1 MQMYS
6 FLSLFLLNK
15 SLKFVNI
22 YFTILI
28 FIKLDAIDST
38 NDYLKQLSKKNKL
51 ENFTTVI
58 ANEQTNGRGQMGSSW
73 VSDAGKN
80 ITMSILVSDLKY
92 SSSTIFD
99 WNVIV
104 SLAVAKA
111 LEEANVPNISI
122 KWPNDIMADSKKV
135 GGILIEN
142 SLKQDESFDSIIGIG
157 INVNQENFND
167 LPKATSLKNK
177 TNKTYNVTEISEKIA
192 LNIQAYYL
200 LKDDMLPIFWQ
211 NYHQRLFRKGI
222 PTTFEDQKGNRFMG
236 IIQSI
241 TRDGKLQLILE
252 NDTVAKYSLK
262 EIQMLF

>member
-1 MQMYS
+1 M
-6 FLSLFLLNK
+6 SLFLLYK

-22 YFTILI
+22 YFTILTI
-28 FIKLDAIDST
+28 IKLDAIDST
-38 NDYLKQLSKKNKL
+38 NDYLKQLSKENKL
-51 ENFTTVI
+51 DNFTIVI

-73 VSDAGKN
+73 ESDTGKN
-80 ITMSILVSDLKY
+80 IIMSILVTDLKY
-92 SSSTIFD
+92 SSSSIFD

-104 SLAVAKA
+104 ALAVAKT
-111 LEEANVPNISI
+111 LEEAKIPNISI

-142 SLKQDESFDSIIGIG
+142 SLKQDESFDSIVGIG

-177 TNKTYNVTEISEKIA
+177 TDKTYNITEISEKIA
-192 LNIQAYYL
+192 SNIQAYYL
-200 LKDDMLPIFWQ
+200 LTDDMLPIFWQ
-211 NYHQRLFRKGI
+211 NYHQKLFRKEI
-222 PTTFEDQKGNRFMG
+222 PTVFEDHNGKRFMG
-236 IIQSI
+236 IIQSV

-252 NDTVAKYSLK
+252 DDSIVHYSLK